1 MTLDDLIRSINPEIY
16 SNLKSAVELG
26 RWPNGVRLTKEQVS
40 LCMEAILHYEVS
52 SNVPEAERVGYID
65 RESMPEHKR
74 KKAEQEEQLKRQIAV
89 QNLH

>member
-16 SNLKSAVELG
+16 ANLKTAVELG
-26 RWPNGVRLTKEQVS
+26 RWPTGKKLTKEQVE
-40 LCMEAILHYEVS
+40 LCLEAILHYETQ
-52 SNVPEAERVGYID
+52 NNLAQEERVGFID

-89 QNLH
+89 QQLH

>member
-16 SNLKSAVELG
+16 SNLKTAVELG
-26 RWPNGVRLTKEQVS
+26 RWPNGVKLTKDQVN
-40 LCMEAILHYEVS
+40 LCLEAILHYEA
-52 SNVPEAERVGYID
+52 SNVPESERVGYID

-89 QNLH
+89 QNIH

>member
-16 SNLKSAVELG
+16 GNLKTAVELG
-26 RWPNGVRLTKEQVS
+26 RWPNGVRLTNEQVS
-40 LCMEAILHYEVS
+40 LCLEAILHYEVS
-52 SNVPEAERVGYID
+52 NNVPESERVGYIG

>member
-16 SNLKSAVELG
+16 SNLKTAVELG
-26 RWPNGVRLTKEQVS
+26 RWPNGVKLTKEQVN
-40 LCMEAILHYEVS
+40 LCLEAIFHYEETNDLPDS
-52 SNVPEAERVGYID
+52 ERVGYIS